1 MFLSQLKVSQKLWGI
16 AALVFSGTLLIAF
29 ISLFSL
35 RTSLIEDRKIQT
47 QFLVESA
54 YSILDSYYQQYKSGQ
69 LTESEAKQNALANI
83 RSMRYGDSGYFWIND
98 MQAVVVLHPIKPELE
113 GKDVSQAKDPM
124 GKILFMEFINTV
136 RKQKSGFVDYYWAK
150 PGSAEPVPKLSFVK
164 GFQPWDYVLG
174 TGIYI
179 DDVDEIYMQKV
190 WQYGSISLAGIVLVV
205 FFSIFLIRD
214 IKNPITTLQQ
224 IMFHVQEK
232 QDLTKRVDMKR
243 KDELGDM
250 GDSFNHMLEKFRD
263 MLSHVNDSITH
274 LNETGNEMGEIS
286 RRTNTGIQRQH
297 QQTELLASAMEQ
309 MLVAAEEVARG
320 AVNAA
325 DAAYRADISAENG
338 EEMVGDI
345 ILSINDLASDV
356 SESAGVMKELKGDV
370 ENISSIL
377 AVIRGIADQTNLLAL
392 NAAIEAARAGE
403 QGRGFAVVADEVR
416 TLAQRTQEATQEIQ
430 SMIEQLQQRSDTAG
444 EAMTKGCERATLSVK
459 QVTQAG
465 EALKEIHTSI
475 TEINNMNSQ
484 IATAAEEQTAVANEM
499 RSSISDISQVASNT
513 ASESEQIQR
522 VNNNL
527 EKLTVESH
535 QLVKQFVV

>member
-1 MFLSQLKVSQKLWGI
+1 MLFSQLKVSQKLWGI
-16 AALVFSGTLLIAF
+16 AALVFSGTVLIAF

-35 RTSLIEDRKIQT
+35 RTSLIEDRKVQT

-54 YSILDSYYQQYKSGQ
+54 FGVLENYYQRYKKGEITQ
-69 LTESEAKQNALANI
+69 LEAQQKALDNI
-83 RSMRYGDSGYFWIND
+83 RAMRYGDSGYFWIND

-113 GKDVSQAKDPM
+113 GQNLSESKDAH
-124 GKILFMEFINTV
+124 GKKLFSEFVATV
-136 RKQKSGFVDYYWAK
+136 ARQKSGFVDYYWSK
-150 PGSAEPVPKLSFVK
+150 PGAPQPVPKLSYVK
-164 GFQPWDYVLG
+164 GFEPWNYVLG

-190 WQYGSISLAGIVLVV
+190 WEYGSISLAGIILVIFV
-205 FFSIFLIRD
+205 SVFLIRD
-214 IKNPITTLQQ
+214 IKNPITVLQQ
-224 IMFHVQEK
+224 TMFHVQEK
-232 QDLTKRVDMKR
+232 QDLTRRVDMSR

-263 MLSHVNDSITH
+263 MLSHVNESITH
-274 LNETGNEMGEIS
+274 LNETGNKMGEIS
-286 RRTNTGIQRQH
+286 RRTNSGIQRQH

-325 DAAYRADISAENG
+325 DAAYRANISAEDG
-338 EEMVGDI
+338 ENMVGDI
-345 ILSINDLASDV
+345 ILSINELAGDV
-356 SESAGVMKELKGDV
+356 SESAGIMQELKGDV

-416 TLAQRTQEATQEIQ
+416 TLAQRTQEATEEIQ
-430 SMIEQLQQRSDTAG
+430 SMIEQLQARSDTAG
-444 EAMTKGCERATLSVK
+444 DAMSKGSERAVTSVK
-459 QVTQAG
+459 QVTEAG
-465 EALKEIHTSI
+465 EALKQIHASI
-475 TEINNMNSQ
+475 TEINNMNAQ

-499 RSSISDISQVASNT
+499 RSSIKDISQVASNT
-513 ASESEQIQR
+513 ATESEQIQR
-522 VNNNL
+522 VNENL
-527 EKLTVESH
+527 EKLTTESH